1 MCVMVLVTPRRPVPA
16 MAAIMGGGSL
26 KERAAAFRS
35 AGR

>member
-16 MAAIMGGGSL
+16 LAAIWGGSL